1 MSTSKFKKLLDTG
14 DYRKIIG
21 LHTHWK
27 INLTNKQLDRVLK
40 LKNKKEGEQWRKER
54 KQIEC

>member
-40 LKNKKEGEQWRKER
+40 LKSKKEGEQWRKER
-54 KQIEC
+54 KQIGC

>member
-1 MSTSKFKKLLDTG
+1 MSTSTFKRLIAKE
-14 DYRKIIG
+14 DYRRIIG

-40 LKNKKEGEQWRKER
+40 LKSKKEGEQWRKER
-54 KQIEC
+54 KQTEC

>member
-14 DYRKIIG
+14 DYTKIIG

-40 LKNKKEGEQWRKER
+40 LKSKKEGEQWRKER

>member
-1 MSTSKFKKLLDTG
+1 MSTKKFKELIETEN
-14 DYRKIIG
+14 YQRIIG
-21 LHTHWK
+21 LYTHWK

-40 LKNKKEGEQWRKER
+40 LKKEKEGELWRKER

>member
-1 MSTSKFKKLLDTG
+1 MNTSKFKRLIATE
-14 DYRKIIG
+14 DYKRIIG
-21 LHTHWK
+21 LYTHWK

>member
-40 LKNKKEGEQWRKER
+40 LKSKKEGEQWRKER

>member
-1 MSTSKFKKLLDTG
+1 MSTSKFKELLDTG

-27 INLTNKQLDRVLK
+27 INLTNKQLDKVLQ

>member
-14 DYRKIIG
+14 DYRRIIG

-40 LKNKKEGEQWRKER
+40 LKSKKEGEQWRKER
-54 KQIEC
+54 KQTEC

>member
-1 MSTSKFKKLLDTG
+1 MSTSKFKKLLDKG
-14 DYRKIIG
+14 DYRRIIG

-40 LKNKKEGEQWRKER
+40 LKNKKEGEQWKS
-54 KQIEC
+54 

>member
-1 MSTSKFKKLLDTG
+1 MSTSKFKKLLDKG

-21 LHTHWK
+21 LYTHWK

-40 LKNKKEGEQWRKER
+40 LKTKKEGEQWRKER

>member
-1 MSTSKFKKLLDTG
+1 MSTSKFKELLDTG

-40 LKNKKEGEQWRKER
+40 LKTKKEGEQWRKER